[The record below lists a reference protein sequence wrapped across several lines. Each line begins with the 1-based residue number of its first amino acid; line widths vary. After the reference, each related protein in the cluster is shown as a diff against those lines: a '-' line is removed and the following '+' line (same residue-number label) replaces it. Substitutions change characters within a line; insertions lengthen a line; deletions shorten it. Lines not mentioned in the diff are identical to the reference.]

1 MFLISL
7 TSISISKAQLKIRR
21 EPNMGKLVRNVLVGQ
36 GITVR
41 NIIYKGDTG
50 AIAIFDGTNSNLGL
64 DSGVLISTGKA
75 IDAIGPNNLQV
86 SSSNN
91 KGGDIDLNT
100 IAGGITVDAAS
111 LQFDFIPVTN
121 SIKLRFVFASEE
133 YPEFVGQSY
142 NDAFGFFVSGPGI
155 VGKKNIA
162 VVPGTLDTPIAINSI
177 NAFNNSGLYVD
188 NANGLSIQYDAFT
201 KVIEVSFQNLTACQT
216 YTIKLAIS
224 DVIDRAYD
232 SGIFLEAQSF
242 ESENIDNMRVEI
254 VHPTGGTIT
263 EKCDSVV
270 CRFSRTNT
278 DTSSALLGSYGTNTS
293 LLAGIATMGDDYPI
307 LSGNITIPKGQ
318 FSTDLYFFPI
328 DDNLVEA
335 AEKFKIEMISNGGCF
350 ISADSLNITD
360 FDTIRISG
368 FQKVDCEGDTVFWKV
383 KTTGGS
389 VRLSYAWTDSLGI
402 DTISRSSTIR
412 VSPDSVT
419 MYVITVFDS
428 CTNTLVKDTIY
439 IAPIIPVDIKTIND
453 TVVCAGTL
461 LQLFANVT
469 LPNPHFTWTA
479 TDLGLQPVGLFDDDT
494 IPNPIFS
501 VPTGVYEILITV
513 TLTNE
518 EACAD
523 PIEIRVSI
531 IPKGIYGKKPAY
543 VCLYDTAQLLAYG
556 GVKYKW
562 KPSTGLSNDT
572 IANPRAWL
580 TQSYT
585 VDITDSIGCINQYS
599 VSVKIDTLPKANAGP
614 DRIVCRRSEVTLN
627 AGGSDYGTYEWS
639 PKNSLDDYKSATP
652 KATPIATTT
661 YILKAKNNA
670 CYSFDTMVVY
680 VVDTPS
686 AKFTIAV
693 DTCERTIA
701 LQNNT
706 IGTDSVFWNFG
717 DTNYSTEAN
726 PIHKYKTAGNYT
738 VKLIANRNTECIDSV
753 EVNLVFPSDAEI
765 KDIPNVF
772 TPNGDNVN
780 DKFVI
785 AEGNVACNIES
796 LYIYNRWGKLVYKQ
810 TGKNIQPWDGKHN
823 GQALPAETYF
833 YYIEGKGIKKTG
845 TIAIVL

>member
-1 MFLISL
+1 MLILL
-7 TSISISKAQLKIRR
+7 TTCSSFSFAQLKIRR

-155 VGKKNIA
+155 IGKKNIA
-162 VVPGTLDTPIAINSI
+162 LVPGTIDTPIAINSI

-188 NANGLSIQYDAFT
+188 NKDGLTIQYDAFT
-201 KVIEVSFQNLTACQT
+201 KVIEVTLKNLTACQT
-216 YTIKLAIS
+216 YNIKLAIA

-278 DTSSALLGSYGTNTS
+278 DTSAALIGSYTTNTS
-293 LLAGIATMGDDYPI
+293 ALAGIATMGLDYPN
-307 LSGNITIPKGQ
+307 LPGTITIPKGQ
-318 FSTDLYFFPI
+318 LTKDLYFFPT
-328 DDNLVEA
+328 DDNIVEVP
-335 AEKFKIEMISNGGCF
+335 EKFKIEMKSNGGCF

-368 FQKVDCEGDTVFWKV
+368 FQKIDCEGDTVFWKV

-389 VRLSYAWTDSLGI
+389 AHLSYAWTDSLGI
-402 DTISRSSTIR
+402 DTISRAPIIR

-419 MYVITVFDS
+419 MYVVTVFDS

-439 IAPIIPVDIKTIND
+439 ISPIIPVDIKTIND
-453 TVVCAGTL
+453 TVVCAGSV

-513 TLTNE
+513 TLTND

-523 PIEIRVSI
+523 PVEIHVSI

-543 VCLYDTAQLLAYG
+543 ICMNDTAQLLAYG

-562 KPSTGLSNDT
+562 KPATGLSNDT
-572 IANPRAWL
+572 IANPRAWM

-585 VDITDSIGCINQYS
+585 VDITDSIGCTNQYS
-599 VSVKIDTLPKANAGP
+599 INVKIDTLPKANAGP
-614 DRIVCRRSEVTLN
+614 DRIVCRRSEVILN
-627 AGGSDYGTYEWS
+627 AAGSDYNTYEWS

-670 CYSFDTMVVY
+670 CFSFDTMVVY

-693 DTCERTIA
+693 DTCARTIA

-706 IGTDSVFWNFG
+706 IGTDSVYWDFG
-717 DTNYSTEAN
+717 DGKNSKEQN
-726 PIHKYKTAGNYT
+726 PIHQFDTAGNYT
-738 VKLIANRNTECIDSV
+738 VKLIANRNTECIDSM
-753 EVNLVFPSDAEI
+753 EINLVFPADAEI

-780 DKFVI
+780 DKFII
-785 AEGNVACNIES
+785 AQGNVACNIEA

-810 TGKNIQPWDGKHN
+810 TGKNIQPWDGKVN
-823 GQALPAETYF
+823 GQVLPAETYF

>member
-1 MFLISL
+1 
-7 TSISISKAQLKIRR
+7 
-21 EPNMGKLVRNVLVGQ
+21 MGKLVRNVLVGQ

-41 NIIYKGDTG
+41 NIIYRGDTG

-142 NDAFGFFVSGPGI
+142 NDAFGFFISGPGI
-155 VGKKNIA
+155 IGKKNIA

-201 KVIEVSFQNLTACQT
+201 KVIEVSLQNLTACQT

-278 DTSSALLGSYGTNTS
+278 
-293 LLAGIATMGDDYPI
+293 
-307 LSGNITIPKGQ
+307 KGQ

-368 FQKVDCEGDTVFWKV
+368 FQKVDCEGDTVFWQV

-402 DTISRSSTIR
+402 DTISRSTIIR

-419 MYVITVFDS
+419 MYIVSVFDS

-439 IAPIIPVDIKTIND
+439 IAPIIPVDINTIND
-453 TVVCAGTL
+453 TVVCAGSL

-562 KPSTGLSNDT
+562 NPATGLSNDT

-585 VDITDSIGCINQYS
+585 VDITDSIGCLNQYS
-599 VSVKIDTLPKANAGP
+599 VSVKIDTLPIANAGP

-627 AGGSDYGTYEWS
+627 AGGSDYNTYEWS

-670 CYSFDTMVVY
+670 CFSFDTMVVY

-693 DTCERTIA
+693 DTCARTIA

-717 DTNYSTEAN
+717 DTTYSTEAN
-726 PIHKYKTAGNYT
+726 PIHIYKTAGNYT
-738 VKLIANRNTECIDSV
+738 LKLIANRNTECIDSI

-785 AEGNVACNIES
+785 AEGNVACNIEA

-845 TIAIVL
+845 TVAIVL